1 MPTQEERLE
10 TVEFNL
16 RQFKTETVKVYQ
28 DMAFEM
34 TIVKALT
41 EDSIG
46 RLAKLNETT
55 QRNFERI
62 DTRLD
67 GMDAHLEH
75 MGRDASF
82 PGRDPPFPD
91 GYSSFP
97 GRDPP
102 FPGGYS
108 SFPGRDPSFP
118 GGYSL
123 RPRRKYARSNSGA
136 LARKILIGAY
146 QRTK

>member
-10 TVEFNL
+10 TAEFNL

-46 RLAKLNETT
+46 RVAKLSETT

-67 GMDAHLEH
+67 GMDAHLVH
-75 MGRDASF
+75 MDGRLTQVEARLTQMDA
-82 PGRDPPFPD
+82 RLTQVETRLTQMD
-91 GYSSFP
+91 
-97 GRDPP
+97 
-102 FPGGYS
+102 
-108 SFPGRDPSFP
+108 
-118 GGYSL
+118 
-123 RPRRKYARSNSGA
+123 ARLTQVDTRFDRIENMLA
-136 LARKILIGAY
+136 QILARLPEKS
-146 QRTK
+146 

>member
-46 RLAKLNETT
+46 RLAKLSDTT

-75 MGRDASF
+75 M
-82 PGRDPPFPD
+82 D
-91 GYSSFP
+91 GHLTQVETRLSQVETHLSQVDT
-97 GRDPP
+97 RLSQMDTRL
-102 FPGGYS
+102 S
-108 SFPGRDPSFP
+108 QMDTRLD
-118 GGYSL
+118 
-123 RPRRKYARSNSGA
+123 RVENM
-136 LARKILIGAY
+136 LAQILT
-146 QRTK
+146 RLPEKS